1 MQLIQLLQ
9 ITFFEEC
16 FEKLFA
22 DKLRILVT
30 HQTKFLPR
38 TNQILVMDESKIL
51 HSGSY
56 EQLVEQ
62 GLHFLIVLSQPMSSF
77 FNRQIDPLLNLLAKV
92 SYLWSKS

>member
-1 MQLIQLLQ
+1 MLDDPLSAVDSIVANH
-9 ITFFEEC
+9 IFEEC
-16 FEKLFA
+16 FEKLCA

-38 TNQILVMDESKIL
+38 TNQILVMDEGKIL

-62 GLHFLIVLSQPMSSF
+62 GLLVFPHFERNHNP
-77 FNRQIDPLLNLLAKV
+77 
-92 SYLWSKS
+92 